1 MADNN
6 ITSVMDAMMKN
17 MDHLVGTKTVIGESV
32 KVGDAVIIPLVDV
45 SFGIAA
51 GATSRDKKNAGAG
64 GLNAKLSPSAVL
76 MVQDG
81 HARVINVKNA
91 DSVSKIIDL
100 VPEVIDKIKAR
111 KAVTVD
117 EDEAAK
123 AAFPDDTDIVKED

>member
-6 ITSVMDAMMKN
+6 ITNVMDAMMKN

-45 SFGIAA
+45 SFGVAA

-64 GLNAKLSPSAVL
+64 GLSAKLSPSAVI
-76 MVQDG
+76 MIQDG
-81 HARVINVKNA
+81 HARILNVKNT

-100 VPEVIDKIKAR
+100 VPEVLDKFKAR

-123 AAFPDDTDIVKED
+123 AAFPEEADSED